1 MAALWILLISIFTF
15 MTTITLVVIGE
26 EFSPWISIVIFI
38 ALVWGAIK
46 LFQMRVTR
54 L

>member
-1 MAALWILLISIFTF
+1 MAALWITLIAVATYMAI
-15 MTTITLVVIGE
+15 ITLVVIGQ
-26 EFSPWISIVIFI
+26 EFSPWISVVAFI

>member
-1 MAALWILLISIFTF
+1 MAALWILLIAVVTF
-15 MTTITLVVIGE
+15 MSTISLVVIGQ
-26 EFSPWISIVIFI
+26 EFSPWISVVIFI
-38 ALVWGAIK
+38 ALIYGAIK